1 MAAASDD
8 EEMNYWPGFVDAL
21 STMTMMLIFLMLIL
35 SLVVISIS
43 QNVSKSQVLAI
54 AKAAKVD
61 ISGTPASIENISAQ
75 IISALARLSNPDEPG
90 APVPEKRPQE
100 ETVLVE
106 PSAKIKAAERPNMA
120 VEPGDKVVVSGM
132 ADAAISNGRSSIT
145 PSGPDVDDSDKP
157 ASNPPE
163 SSQIAALEPNSGPR
177 AFSQEKQE
185 APKSRIVSIKPA
197 DLAPFGG
204 DVDVKISKSTL
215 TLVYSPRAMRID
227 DVAKKK
233 LADFIAANREQLTA
247 RPLKVQALANI
258 TNGNVSDARRFAYY
272 RAMSLRQIL
281 IENNIS
287 PKNIALA
294 IRDSSSD
301 EDEEIVELIAN

>member
-43 QNVSKSQVLAI
+43 QNVSRSHVMAI
-54 AKAAKVD
+54 AQAAKVD
-61 ISGTPASIENISAQ
+61 VSGTPASIENLSAQ
-75 IISALARLSNPDEPG
+75 IISALSRLSNPDEPG

-163 SSQIAALEPNSGPR
+163 SSQIAALEPNSGPA
-177 AFSQEKQE
+177 AFALDEQKT
-185 APKSRIVSIKPA
+185 PDSRIVSTKPA
-197 DLAPFGG
+197 ELAPFGG
-204 DVDVKISKSTL
+204 DIDIKVSKSTL
-215 TLVYSPRAMRID
+215 TLVYPARALRLD
-227 DVAKKK
+227 DTAKKK
-233 LADFIAANREQLTA
+233 LADFIDINRDQLSV
-247 RPLKVQALANI
+247 RPFRIRALANVS
-258 TNGNVSDARRFAYY
+258 NGNVSDARRFAYY
-272 RAMSLRQIL
+272 RAMVLRQLL
-281 IENNIS
+281 IENKIA
-287 PKNIALA
+287 PKTIALNIADVDTEEA
-294 IRDSSSD
+294 
-301 EDEEIVELIAN
+301 EDIVELIAN

>member
-43 QNVSKSQVLAI
+43 QNVSRTQVMAI

-61 ISGTPASIENISAQ
+61 VSGTPASLENISAQ

-132 ADAAISNGRSSIT
+132 ADAAISNGRSTIT
-145 PSGPDVDDSDKP
+145 PSGPDVDESSKP

-163 SSQIAALEPNSGPR
+163 SSQIAALEPNSGPE
-177 AFSQEKQE
+177 AFALAEQKTPQ
-185 APKSRIVSIKPA
+185 SRIVSTQPA

-204 DVDVKISKSTL
+204 DVDVNVSKATL
-215 TLVYSPRAMRID
+215 TLVYQSRAMRLD

-233 LADFIAANREQLTA
+233 LADFIETNRDQLSV
-247 RPLKVQALANI
+247 RPFRIQALANV
-258 TNGNVSDARRFAYY
+258 THGNVSDARRFAYY
-272 RAMSLRQIL
+272 RAMTLRQIL
-281 IENNIS
+281 IENSI
-287 PKNIALA
+287 PAKAIALT
-294 IRDSSSD
+294 ISD
-301 EDEEIVELIAN
+301 VQSDQNEDIVELIAN

>member
-1 MAAASDD
+1 
-8 EEMNYWPGFVDAL
+8 
-21 STMTMMLIFLMLIL
+21 
-35 SLVVISIS
+35 
-43 QNVSKSQVLAI
+43 
-54 AKAAKVD
+54 
-61 ISGTPASIENISAQ
+61 
-75 IISALARLSNPDEPG
+75 
-90 APVPEKRPQE
+90 
-100 ETVLVE
+100 
-106 PSAKIKAAERPNMA
+106 
-120 VEPGDKVVVSGM
+120 
-132 ADAAISNGRSSIT
+132 
-145 PSGPDVDDSDKP
+145 
-157 ASNPPE
+157 
-163 SSQIAALEPNSGPR
+163 
-177 AFSQEKQE
+177 
-185 APKSRIVSIKPA
+185 
-197 DLAPFGG
+197 
-204 DVDVKISKSTL
+204 
-215 TLVYSPRAMRID
+215 MRID